1 MNETKNEIVVYQP
14 DETIRLEVRLE
25 DETVWLTQSQLC
37 ELFGVVKSNISYHL
51 KNIFTTGEL
60 AYGATVQKIRTVRKE
75 SGRNVVRELEYF
87 NLDVIISL
95 GYRINSKLGIQ
106 FRQWATHILKEF
118 MLRGYAV
125 NQRLNQL
132 EDKMDRRLAEHEQD
146 IGELKEKVDFFVR
159 TSLPPVQGV
168 FYDGQVFDARMFATR
183 HILSAKESIFL
194 IDNWVDVA
202 TLDILSK
209 KADDVTI
216 EIVTSGRGNRLS
228 VGDIA
233 NFNEQYGG
241 LTVRESPNFHD
252 RFLVIDDRALY
263 LIGAS
268 LKDLGHKCFAFTRLD
283 SSEIPRL
290 KSRI

>member
-1 MNETKNEIVVYQP
+1 MEKTKNEIVVYQP

-25 DETVWLTQSQLC
+25 NDTVWLTQSQLC
-37 ELFGVVKSNISYHL
+37 ELFGVVKSNVSYHL

-118 MLRGYAV
+118 MLRGYAL
-125 NQRLNQL
+125 NQRMNQI
-132 EDKMDRRLAEHEQD
+132 EDKVDRRLAEHDGRIFSLE
-146 IGELKEKVDFFVR
+146 EKVDFFVR
-159 TSLPPVQGV
+159 ISLPPVQGV
-168 FYDGQVFDARMFATR
+168 FYDGQVFDARVFATR

-194 IDNWVDVA
+194 IDNWVDVV
-202 TLDILSK
+202 TLEILSK
-209 KADDVTI
+209 KAADVAV
-216 EIVTSGRGNRLS
+216 EIVTSRRGNRLS
-228 VGDIA
+228 MGDITD
-233 NFNEQYGG
+233 FNEQYGG
-241 LTVRESPNFHD
+241 LTVRESANFHD
-252 RFLVIDDRALY
+252 RFLVIDDRTLY
-263 LIGAS
+263 LVGAS
-268 LKDLGHKCFAFTRLD
+268 LKDLGRKCFAFTQLD

>member
-1 MNETKNEIVVYQP
+1 MEKTKNEIVVYQP

-25 DETVWLTQSQLC
+25 NDTVWLTQSQLC
-37 ELFGVVKSNISYHL
+37 ELFGVVKSNVSYHL

-106 FRQWATHILKEF
+106 FRQWAAHILKEF
-118 MLRGYAV
+118 MLRGYAL
-125 NQRLNQL
+125 NQRMNQI
-132 EDKMDRRLAEHEQD
+132 EDKVDRRLAEHDGRIFSLE
-146 IGELKEKVDFFVR
+146 EKVDFFVR

-168 FYDGQVFDARMFATR
+168 FYDGQVFDARVFATR

-194 IDNWVDVA
+194 IDNWVDVV
-202 TLDILSK
+202 TLEILSK
-209 KADDVTI
+209 KAADVAV
-216 EIVTSGRGNRLS
+216 EIVTSRRGNRLS
-228 VGDIA
+228 MGDITD
-233 NFNEQYGG
+233 FNEQYGG
-241 LTVRESPNFHD
+241 LTVRESANFHD
-252 RFLVIDDRALY
+252 RFLVIDDRTLY
-263 LIGAS
+263 LVGAS
-268 LKDLGHKCFAFTRLD
+268 LKDLGRKCFAFTQLD

>member
-194 IDNWVDVA
+194 MDNWVDVA